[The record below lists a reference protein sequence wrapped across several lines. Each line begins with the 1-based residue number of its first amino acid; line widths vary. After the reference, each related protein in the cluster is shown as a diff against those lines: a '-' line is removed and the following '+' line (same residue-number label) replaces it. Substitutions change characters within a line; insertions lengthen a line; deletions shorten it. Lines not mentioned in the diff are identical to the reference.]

1 LGLEGDAYFAFA
13 FPHGFWDGG
22 SSVDEGVGGG
32 AVEDFG
38 VPRFAVYEDVESS
51 AISSPV
57 GEDDFGLGGW
67 VEREVEAER
76 ASVEGVAVLAV
87 LPFAG

>member
-1 LGLEGDAYFAFA
+1 MPE
-13 FPHGFWDGG
+13 
-22 SSVDEGVGGG
+22 
-32 AVEDFG
+32 
-38 VPRFAVYEDVESS
+38 FAVDEDVEGS
-51 AISSPV
+51 AISAPV